1 MLPLTPT
8 DAFIVIVVI
17 VFYEAPALSLHTGV
31 MVKSVFAKITDA
43 KRFLCFLAIKNT
55 PAGRK
60 SPWDNHKSLRSTTSI
75 TTVAAAAAST
85 NATKAAQTFVV
96 IPGTFPF
103 SWSVFYHQKT

>member
-1 MLPLTPT
+1 MQG
-8 DAFIVIVVI
+8 I
-17 VFYEAPALSLHTGV
+17 SNGV

-43 KRFLCFLAIKNT
+43 KRFLCFLMIKNT
-55 PAGRK
+55 PAERK

>member
-1 MLPLTPT
+1 
-8 DAFIVIVVI
+8 
-17 VFYEAPALSLHTGV
+17 

-75 TTVAAAAAST
+75 TTVAKRV
-85 NATKAAQTFVV
+85 TKKVIIFAYFFKNFEKNFCPKLSDFDGKLSGEFIFFGPMVLKNFV
-96 IPGTFPF
+96 F
-103 SWSVFYHQKT
+103 SESGLFHKLAK